1 MVGTLLLSPGLN
13 TRNLYKEAVNVMYAG
28 VVGHYG
34 EERYNCTWLLYRK
47 LLVGVKL

>member
-28 VVGHYG
+28 GTLQFG
-34 EERYNCTWLLYRK
+34 EI
-47 LLVGVKL
+47 

>member
-28 VVGHYG
+28 ALEDYSLA
-34 EERYNCTWLLYRK
+34 RYNCTRLLYRK